1 MKTIMA
7 CFNLRLICNNGIV
20 GFKVMMIKSISCG
33 FDKNMELINQNVCN
47 EGVKFFVQERKAIYL
62 SRI

>member
-1 MKTIMA
+1 MVK
-7 CFNLRLICNNGIV
+7 G
-20 GFKVMMIKSISCG
+20 ISCG